1 MKCQAVEDDYI
12 FGKDILNTF
21 KYVFPFI
28 GLLISSI
35 GLVFLLLSIPD
46 SLGPGIASAAIF
58 VAIGMIFILLSYKF
72 SNLAATLYSLSED
85 TADNYGKTTISVNA
99 KLPLFVSLLPL
110 SFNIKGGR
118 VAYLPVYLVSNTSIP
133 YIPRY
138 DTSALG
144 LAKKAMDLGMVVLPV
159 NRKTPAWIQQATS
172 ITPPEYPKIAYVQK

>member
-1 MKCQAVEDDYI
+1 MNYQAVEDESI
-12 FGKDILNTF
+12 FSKDILNTF

-46 SLGPGIASAAIF
+46 SLGPGIASATIF
-58 VAIGMIFILLSYKF
+58 VIIGIFFILFSYKF

-85 TADNYGKTTISVNA
+85 TADNYGKTTISVNT

-159 NRKTPAWIQQATS
+159 NRKTTAWIQQATS